1 MKVLILVTAFNVEN
15 FIEKV
20 ILRLPDKLKKSQ
32 LDFEILIIDDA
43 SNDNTLKEIIS
54 IRDKYKDYKITCL
67 SNKVNLGYGGNQKI
81 GYHYAIK
88 NNFDYVI
95 LLHGDGQY
103 APEYLEKLVGPLSQN
118 NIDAVFGSRMITKGA
133 ALKGGMPLY
142 KFIGNKVITFFQN
155 FLLLTN
161 FSECHSGYRAYRVN

>member
-54 IRDKYKDYKITCL
+54 IRDKYKDYNITCL

-103 APEYLEKLVGPLSQN
+103 APEKILDMLDPLIN
-118 NIDAVFGSRMITKGA
+118 NNADAVQGSRMIIESFGA
-133 ALKGGMPLY
+133 SRRARLAATTSVTWQLHD
-142 KFIGNKVITFFQN
+142 
-155 FLLLTN
+155 
-161 FSECHSGYRAYRVN
+161 CCYRSAARRSLVESSD

>member
-54 IRDKYKDYKITCL
+54 IRDKYCCII
-67 SNKVNLGYGGNQKI
+67 S
-81 GYHYAIK
+81 
-88 NNFDYVI
+88 
-95 LLHGDGQY
+95 
-103 APEYLEKLVGPLSQN
+103 
-118 NIDAVFGSRMITKGA
+118 
-133 ALKGGMPLY
+133 
-142 KFIGNKVITFFQN
+142 
-155 FLLLTN
+155 
-161 FSECHSGYRAYRVN
+161 